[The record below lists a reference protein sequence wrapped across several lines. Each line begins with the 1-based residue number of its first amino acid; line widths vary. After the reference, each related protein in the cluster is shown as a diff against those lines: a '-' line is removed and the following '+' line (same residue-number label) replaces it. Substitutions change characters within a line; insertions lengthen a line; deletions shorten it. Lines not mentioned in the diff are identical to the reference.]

1 MQIEQ
6 QVFLFQ
12 ADRRVFIEAFRIKQR

>member
-12 ADRRVFIEAFRIKQR
+12 ADRCTFIEQLPV